1 MLKANELRVGNI
13 VSTVKLNNGIVR
25 GITDEKIM
33 VKFKDSTI
41 SSNIDFFYP
50 IPLTEE
56 ILLKCGF
63 DEKST
68 CLSKMLNTADTYLE
82 IRERN
87 NEYYVS
93 IYQFTESS
101 YDDNNTVFLN
111 KINHIHQLQNLYFAL
126 TNEELTIKL

>member
-63 DEKST
+63 KLSPKGFNYDKKRLSICLHCDSYKNGRVYFNSWCISEKSIDS
-68 CLSKMLNTADTYLE
+68 L
-82 IRERN
+82 
-87 NEYYVS
+87 
-93 IYQFTESS
+93 
-101 YDDNNTVFLN
+101 
-111 KINHIHQLQNLYFAL
+111 HQLQNLYFAL
-126 TNEELTIKL
+126 TNEELTFNNL